1 MQKWR
6 KRSAAPRERVL
17 SEDELAVFDLLTKPK
32 PTLTKPQE
40 IAVKKVARD
49 LLAKLQDYF
58 SVDNGG
64 QKRERRKFKL

>member
-1 MQKWR
+1 MTR
-6 KRSAAPRERVL
+6 
-17 SEDELAVFDLLTKPK
+17 
-32 PTLTKPQE
+32 PQE